1 MNEKTDMVTERLMD
15 RQLHGRGL
23 FKRGE
28 GWEER
33 RKLVPPWTPFQCLVW
48 ELPQTY
54 WRLLIP
60 SMPYYM
66 YFISFC
72 VLIGKAPTTSKGR
85 QACIWRLQMDTKSQ
99 WHFHIATRRR
109 REMSKRYCENYRLK
123 LVSVWVRSQVG
134 WGVGGGANQHILL
147 KSLSKDRTS
156 PWRIQVTCAKEKF
169 HGIWQLT
176 NPNHC

>member
-123 LVSVWVRSQVG
+123 LVSVWVRSRVG
-134 WGVGGGANQHILL
+134 WGVGG
-147 KSLSKDRTS
+147 R
-156 PWRIQVTCAKEKF
+156 
-169 HGIWQLT
+169 LT
-176 NPNHC
+176 NISCWSPYPKTGQVLGEFRWRVQKRNSMEYDN